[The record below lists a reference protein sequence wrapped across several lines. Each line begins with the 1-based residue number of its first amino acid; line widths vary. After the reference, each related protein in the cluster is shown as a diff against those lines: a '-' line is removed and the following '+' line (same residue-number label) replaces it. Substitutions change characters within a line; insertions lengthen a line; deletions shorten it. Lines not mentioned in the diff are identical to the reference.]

1 MSEKENLK
9 KLNPTLILEYI
20 KSSIE
25 ILININVHKKIEEF
39 KLKSSRANITEYTED
54 DVNIYEK
61 SLRQLEAE
69 IRNHIKVDYLL
80 IVEKSCI
87 LAVK

>member
-39 KLKSSRANITEYTED
+39 KE
-54 DVNIYEK
+54 EK
-61 SLRQLEAE
+61 KR
-69 IRNHIKVDYLL
+69 
-80 IVEKSCI
+80 
-87 LAVK
+87 